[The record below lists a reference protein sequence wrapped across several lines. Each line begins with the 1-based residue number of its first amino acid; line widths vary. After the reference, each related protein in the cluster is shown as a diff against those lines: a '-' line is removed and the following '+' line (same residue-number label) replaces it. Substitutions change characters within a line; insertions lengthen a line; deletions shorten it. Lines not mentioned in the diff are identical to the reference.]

1 MKKYESMLLGALGAT
16 LGIVLLQVLSETANL
31 ALLVAPFG
39 ATFVLVFALPESP
52 LVKPRNIIGGY
63 LISTIIGLGFYE
75 LLGNNSLSLGLAFG
89 LTFVVMQLTKTLHPP
104 AGSVPILI
112 MFSEIDW
119 TFVLTPILVGVILI
133 LLYEK
138 FYKFVLK
145 KFKP

>member
-89 LTFVVMQLTKTLHPP
+89 LTFVLMQLTKTLHPP

>member
-75 LLGNNSLSLGLAFG
+75 LLGNNPLSLGLAFG
-89 LTFVVMQLTKTLHPP
+89 LTFVLMQLTKTLHPP

>member
-63 LISTIIGLGFYE
+63 LISTITGLGFYE

>member
-16 LGIVLLQVLSETANL
+16 LGIVLLQVLSETSNI

-63 LISTIIGLGFYE
+63 LIATIIGITFYQ
-75 LLGNNSLSLGLAFG
+75 LMGNNPLSLGLAFG
-89 LTFVVMQLTKTLHPP
+89 LSFVLMQLTKTLHPP
-104 AGSVPILI
+104 AGSVPLLI

-119 TFVLTPILVGVILI
+119 SFVISPILLGVILI
-133 LLYEK
+133 LIYEK
-138 FYKFVLK
+138 FYSFVLK
-145 KFKP
+145 KFKA

>member
-63 LISTIIGLGFYE
+63 LISTITGLGFYE

-89 LTFVVMQLTKTLHPP
+89 LTFVLMQLTKTLHPP

>member
-75 LLGNNSLSLGLAFG
+75 LLGNNPLSLGLAFG